1 MQEDLPR
8 LARKLRNER
17 CPRRVIDAAVRRIAA
32 ETPPASRL
40 HYAVPATLVLAGVV
54 LLCSMLVRSHLTGDN
69 AGQQRQWVEQQTQR
83 RIQVARQAETA
94 LGLIGSVLLDAA
106 PAIADR
112 AGALGV
118 AFGRAH
124 GVTLRFYAPGTAPR
138 GADHPV
144 SRLPG

>member
-32 ETPPASRL
+32 ETPPPSRL

-54 LLCSMLVRSHLTGDN
+54 LLCGLLVRSHLTGDN

-94 LGLIGSVLLDAA
+94 LGLIGSVLLDAGA
-106 PAIADR
+106 QSETVISDR
-112 AGALGV
+112 AIPP
-118 AFGRAH
+118 
-124 GVTLRFYAPGTAPR
+124 LRNGLQTAKDKIIR
-138 GADHPV
+138 HTE
-144 SRLPG
+144 L